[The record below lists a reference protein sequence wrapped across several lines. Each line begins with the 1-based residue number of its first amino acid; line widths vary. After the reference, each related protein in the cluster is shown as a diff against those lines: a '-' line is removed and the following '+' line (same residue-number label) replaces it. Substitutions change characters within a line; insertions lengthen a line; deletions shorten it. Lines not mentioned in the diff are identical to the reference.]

1 MGQMAA
7 ADVQPIR
14 KVPCMSD
21 LTSTSRLTADAV
33 LDAQPSNTQDVGH
46 DAGWFRRV
54 IARRSA
60 VGISVAGLL
69 ATAILTSVAGSA
81 PASAV
86 AGSPGS
92 PGQNT
97 VTQTTSSSTGT
108 MTVQVKD
115 HRGRRGLK
123 VASVTYSGTL
133 AAAIK
138 RPTLT
143 IIFAPSG
150 PPFRPPVHHRMRL
163 RIVVFHVNLK
173 GPLTTFS
180 GALPARV
187 IASVNRN
194 GGLQGG
200 YTLNVNLGN
209 IIKKTRRSITA
220 RLVMQE
226 GIVLTPIAVLIQRAL
241 H

>member
-1 MGQMAA
+1 MVA

-14 KVPCMSD
+14 KVPCVSD
-21 LTSTSRLTADAV
+21 LTSTSRPATDAV
-33 LDAQPSNTQDVGH
+33 LDGEPSATIQAADP
-46 DAGWFRRV
+46 DARWFRRM

-60 VGISVAGLL
+60 AGLSVASLV
-69 ATAILTSVAGSA
+69 AAAILTSVAGSA

-86 AGSPGS
+86 VGSPGS
-92 PGQNT
+92 PSQNT
-97 VTQTTSSSTGT
+97 VTQTTSSSAGT

-115 HRGRRGLK
+115 RRGRRGLT
-123 VASVTYSGTL
+123 VASVTYSFTA

-138 RPTLT
+138 RPSFN

-150 PPFRPPVHHRMRL
+150 PPLVHRPRVSR

-187 IASVNRN
+187 LAQVNKN

-200 YTLNVNLGN
+200 YDLRVNLAN
-209 IIKKTRRSITA
+209 IIKKTRRFITA
-220 RLVMQE
+220 RLIMQE
-226 GIVLTPIAVLIQRAL
+226 GIVLTPAAIVIQRAP
-241 H
+241 